1 MDHHRGTSLGFRSM
15 RTRDAPRSS
24 YLPSITRVDSIRCIR
39 PMPDQI
45 PAAIPASPPCHHHH
59 RPARPLACRPS
70 PLMPSL
76 LASLVT
82 IGVPIT
88 GVPALGWSSRKNL
101 ELHRSFTGSDDLVGT
116 LGSGNGRPPAPF
128 IMGTRGCAGSR
139 IFPGYRPRSGTIN
152 THRDTG
158 DARRSGRSAGRLDSI
173 DYYR

>member
-82 IGVPIT
+82 IGMPIT

-116 LGSGNGRPPAPF
+116 LGSG
-128 IMGTRGCAGSR
+128 MAGPQR
-139 IFPGYRPRSGTIN
+139 HLLWAREGAQVLGFFLDTGPRSGTIN
-152 THRDTG
+152 TRRDTG
-158 DARRSGRSAGRLDSI
+158 DARRSGRSAGRLDCE
-173 DYYR
+173 